1 MPKVYSRVL
10 RDVSEELDRVIRKP
24 GGMTYRQCKDPHL
37 AYAVILEELEELWK
51 EVRRR
56 PNKRRP
62 KRMKAEAVQVAVAA
76 IGFAMEVCD
85 R

>member
-1 MPKVYSRVL
+1 MAKIYARLL
-10 RDVSEELDRVIRKP
+10 RDVTEELDRVIRKP
-24 GGMTYRQCKDPHL
+24 SGITYRECKDPHH

-62 KRMKAEAVQVAVAA
+62 KRMKAEAVQIAVAA

-85 R
+85 K